1 MVYGSLLQI
10 IGVILAVLFL
20 FLHKFELSA
29 IFIVLHL
36 TGDIIEKLFVMPTL
50 AKIEQA
56 ASQFVKL
63 RPFLLFVGI
72 ALMLIGKFTHIDV
85 RLTTSTG
92 LFLLGFFL
100 ALIGGFT
107 YDEIYT

>member
-1 MVYGSLLQI
+1 MIYGSLLQI
-10 IGVILAVLFL
+10 IGAALAVLFL

-29 IFIVLHL
+29 VFILLHFV
-36 TGDIIEKLFVMPTL
+36 GDTIERLFVMPTL
-50 AKIEQA
+50 AQLEGA

-72 ALMLIGKFTHIDV
+72 ALMLLGKYTHIDV
-85 RLTTSTG
+85 RLITSNG